1 MASSVSARYGEA
13 AWHKFPNATAADI
26 IIMDKGDGQ
35 GPMLMFWN
43 AAIGTQMTET
53 ECTAECVLIDAE
65 VTRRDGIR
73 SNSRRAVLKQK
84 LETADA
90 AQIITYLESNI
101 TNLATAKDAL
111 IDMAL
116 LIALDRR
123 D

>member
-1 MASSVSARYGEA
+1 MEA
-13 AWHKFPNATAADI
+13 FAHKFPNADRSFVKDSSDGLGPQLVGTPDPPFTEAD
-26 IIMDKGDGQ
+26 
-35 GPMLMFWN
+35 
-43 AAIGTQMTET
+43 A
-53 ECTAECVLIDAE
+53 TAECVLIDAE
-65 VTRRDGIR
+65 VARTDGIR
-73 SNSRRAVLKQK
+73 TNSRRVVLKQK

-90 AQIITYLESNI
+90 ASIIAYLENNI